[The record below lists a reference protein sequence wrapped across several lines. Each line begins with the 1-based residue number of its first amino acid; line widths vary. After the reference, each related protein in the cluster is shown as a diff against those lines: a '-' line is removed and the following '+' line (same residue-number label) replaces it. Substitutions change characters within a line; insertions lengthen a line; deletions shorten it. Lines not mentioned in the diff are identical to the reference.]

1 MRKVTRG
8 VVSAFLEGRSKRID
22 NTETDG
28 VSLRLHGNTIAEWRP
43 DGLWITD
50 AGWPSRTT
58 RERLNGLLLSVN
70 PVSAIGY
77 VWTHRGVQH
86 LTIPDVYVKSWDG
99 SWIQIPCNHER
110 SIRHLA
116 LIASKQKEVA

>member
-1 MRKVTRG
+1 MRKVTKG

-50 AGWPSRTT
+50 
-58 RERLNGLLLSVN
+58 V
-70 PVSAIGY
+70 
-77 VWTHRGVQH
+77 
-86 LTIPDVYVKSWDG
+86 DG
-99 SWIQIPCNHER
+99 SWAKIPCNHER
-110 SIRHLA
+110 SIQHLA

>member
-1 MRKVTRG
+1 MRKVTKE
-8 VVSAFLEGRSKRID
+8 VVSAFIEGRSKRVD

-43 DGLWITD
+43 DGLWVTD
-50 AGWPSRTT
+50 AGWPTRTT
-58 RERLNGLLLSVN
+58 HERLNGLFSMTGRCL
-70 PVSAIGY
+70 
-77 VWTHRGVQH
+77 VWRRRKVQH
-86 LTIPDVYVKSWDG
+86 LHISELSRYGPWSG

>member
-1 MRKVTRG
+1 MRKVTKG

-50 AGWPSRTT
+50 AGWPTRTT
-58 RERLNGLLLSVN
+58 HDRLKGLFT
-70 PVSAIGY
+70 AIGSACH
-77 VWTHRGVQH
+77 VWSARKGQYLIVEGGC
-86 LTIPDVYVKSWDG
+86 SGFWDG
-99 SWIQIPCNHER
+99 SWAKIPCNHER
-110 SIRHLA
+110 SIKHLA
-116 LIASKQKEVA
+116 LIASKQKEAP

>member
-1 MRKVTRG
+1 MRKVTRE
-8 VVSAFLEGRSKRID
+8 VVLAFMDGRPKRID

-50 AGWPSRTT
+50 AGWPTRTT
-58 RERLNGLLLSVN
+58 HDRLNGVFHAAG
-70 PVSAIGY
+70 SASFVRTNRGSQWLY
-77 VWTHRGVQH
+77 VPAENGDCGPWNGCWTH
-86 LTIPDVYVKSWDG
+86 
-99 SWIQIPCNHER
+99 IPCDHER
-110 SIRHLA
+110 SIQHLT

>member
-1 MRKVTRG
+1 MRKVTKG

-43 DGLWITD
+43 DGLWVTD
-50 AGWPSRTT
+50 AGWTTRTT
-58 RERLNGLLLSVN
+58 RERLNGLFRAMDCNATVWSYRREQQLTFGSSVCS
-70 PVSAIGY
+70 P
-77 VWTHRGVQH
+77 
-86 LTIPDVYVKSWDG
+86 WDG
-99 SWIQIPCNHER
+99 SWTHIPCHHER
-110 SIRHLA
+110 SIQHLA